1 MEVLGKNKME
11 QEIKKLIKDAL
22 ENMNIEVSS
31 IVLEHPTEIDLAV
44 HLRQFGE
51 TLDAVA
57 EELLP
62 NRLADY
68 LYNLA
73 EKFHAFFRD
82 CRVEGTPEE
91 DSRLLLCEAA
101 GRILHQGLQI
111 LGLKTLDK
119 M

>member
-1 MEVLGKNKME
+1 
-11 QEIKKLIKDAL
+11 
-22 ENMNIEVSS
+22 
-31 IVLEHPTEIDLAV
+31 
-44 HLRQFGE
+44 
-51 TLDAVA
+51 VA

-62 NRLADY
+62 NRLAEY
-68 LYNLA
+68 LYTLA

-82 CRVEGTPEE
+82 CRVEGTPQEN
-91 DSRLLLCEAA
+91 SRLLLCETA

>member
-1 MEVLGKNKME
+1 MADV
-11 QEIKKLIKDAL
+11 IKRSLI
-22 ENMNIEVSS
+22 S
-31 IVLEHPTEIDLAV
+31 LEHPSEIALALHV
-44 HLRQFGE
+44 LQFGE
-51 TLDAVA
+51 ALRMVT

-68 LYNLA
+68 LYSLA

-82 CRVEGTPEE
+82 CHVEGSPEE
-91 DSRLLLCEAA
+91 ESRLLLCEVT
-101 GRILHQGLQI
+101 GKIFKQGLEL